1 MPFSFRM
8 PKALERYVRQ
18 AARQQGKTV
27 SDFVRE
33 TVMHKLE
40 RDLFS
45 GYPSS
50 RTGRATKSNK
60 TARDKIHA
68 RVNKSRKTKAT

>member
-8 PKALERYVRQ
+8 PKALERYVRK
-18 AARQQGKTV
+18 AARQQGKTI

-40 RDLFS
+40 RDLLI
-45 GYPSS
+45 GCPSR
-50 RTGRATKSNK
+50 RTGRANKSNNI
-60 TARDKIHA
+60 TADKIHA
-68 RVNKSRKTKAT
+68 RTNKSRKTKAT